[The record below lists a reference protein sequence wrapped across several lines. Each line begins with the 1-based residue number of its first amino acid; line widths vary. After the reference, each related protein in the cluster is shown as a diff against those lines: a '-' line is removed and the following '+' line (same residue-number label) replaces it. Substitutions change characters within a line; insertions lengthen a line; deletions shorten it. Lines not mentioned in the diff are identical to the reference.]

1 MQECAH
7 QTTSNNHKNII
18 RNFPY
23 KEEATGT
30 TTPTTRRFRQVHNV
44 REERT
49 ESESGLELPQRF
61 YQFHFDTIVIDS
73 GKRNEAIVHLV
84 I

>member
-7 QTTSNNHKNII
+7 QTTIEISYAISRIERKLQERQH
-18 RNFPY
+18 PL
-23 KEEATGT
+23 
-30 TTPTTRRFRQVHNV
+30 RRFRQVHNV